1 MKTGN
6 TGTKHEILFRAR
18 RSDSKEW
25 VEGYYYAAVWT
36 YIVQEH
42 PRTFIIVDRETV
54 GQYTGFRDRNGRR
67 IFEGDIIRRGDEI
80 LVAVWQRARFA
91 ALKKNRRPIAWQY
104 VSADG
109 EVIGNIWDNPEL
121 LERRRK

>member
-1 MKTGN
+1 M
-6 TGTKHEILFRAR
+6 
-18 RSDSKEW
+18 
-25 VEGYYYAAVWT
+25 
-36 YIVQEH
+36 
-42 PRTFIIVDRETV
+42 DRETV

-67 IFEGDIIRRGDEI
+67 IFEGDIISRGSEM

-91 ALKKNRRPIAWQY
+91 ALKKNRRPMAWQY

-121 LERRRK
+121 LERRGKWEN